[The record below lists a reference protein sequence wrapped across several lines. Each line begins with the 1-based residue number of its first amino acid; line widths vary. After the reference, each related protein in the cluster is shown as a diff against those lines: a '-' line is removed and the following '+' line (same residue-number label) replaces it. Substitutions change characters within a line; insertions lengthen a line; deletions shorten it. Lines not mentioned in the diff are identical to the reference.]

1 VFTQYGLAI
10 RLPLAEGDGFKPS
23 RFKAKAEAAY
33 AGKKIEQPHR
43 STHAS

>member
-1 VFTQYGLAI
+1 MLVEDCAAI
-10 RLPLAEGDGFKPS
+10 RLALAEGNCLEPS